1 MARNEVSLW
10 VEDVATAAWMKRRY
24 VGRARRFEVMRL
36 ALSSWR
42 RPQAWLLDLGRG
54 NQTIRQGASFFSV
67 EAVDPDRAVKVIE
80 WRHGIRPIEDL
91 SPVCEIC

>member
-1 MARNEVSLW
+1 LAEPDDLKLCVLRSLRG
-10 VEDVATAAWMKRRY
+10 A
-24 VGRARRFEVMRL
+24 GRKPDC
-36 ALSSWR
+36 WR
-42 RPQAWLLDLGRG
+42 PDLGRG
-54 NQTIRQGASFFSV
+54 NQRIRQGASFFSV